1 MQVPEEAAFRMW
13 LHAKD
18 VPVAVAERGD
28 VEGGPTRVPRI
39 SGILRAV
46 VDEAK
51 PDLTVADHL
60 LQNPFLAVGGE
71 QELALR
77 VGRDERDARAFL
89 QGPGERART
98 AVLHAKEARSAL
110 VMARVVRREG
120 RLPLVPHHAPP
131 GREESRLDEDP
142 GARSYA
148 QNRPGPPPQTRHGG
162 PIT

>member
-1 MQVPEEAAFRMW
+1 MW

-39 SGILRAV
+39 SGVLPAV

-51 PDLTVADHL
+51 HDLIVVDHL

-77 VGRDERDARAFL
+77 VGRDERDDLAFL

-98 AVLHAKEARSAL
+98 AVLHAKEAGSAL
-110 VMARVVRREG
+110 VMALDVRREDL
-120 RLPLVPHHAPP
+120 LPLVRHHAAHGP
-131 GREESRLDEDP
+131 EETRLHGDLE
-142 GARSYA
+142 ALAYA
-148 QNRPGPPPQTRHGG
+148 EHRLSPLYASDAV
-162 PIT
+162 

>member
-39 SGILRAV
+39 SGVLPAV

-51 PDLTVADHL
+51 HDLIVVDHL

-77 VGRDERDARAFL
+77 VGRDERDDLAFL

-98 AVLHAKEARSAL
+98 AVLHAKEAGSAL
-110 VMARVVRREG
+110 VMARGVRPAG
-120 RLPLVPHHAPP
+120 RLPARPHHPPP
-131 GREESRLDEDP
+131 GRGGACPRRAP
-142 GARSYA
+142 G
-148 QNRPGPPPQTRHGG
+148 TRVY
-162 PIT
+162 

>member
-39 SGILRAV
+39 SGVLPAV

-51 PDLTVADHL
+51 HDLIVVDHL

-77 VGRDERDARAFL
+77 VGRDERDDLAFL

-110 VMARVVRREG
+110 VVAPVRCY
-120 RLPLVPHHAPP
+120 V
-131 GREESRLDEDP
+131 
-142 GARSYA
+142 
-148 QNRPGPPPQTRHGG
+148 GPPLAVRPHRRRG
-162 PIT
+162 PRGSLRRRG